1 MGLIRKT
8 LSVTTLGLVGWK
20 SKKELLRETEADL
33 AATRAELEET
43 SALRAALEDRLG
55 TTERK
60 LSAAE
65 VEAVGAAKKAR
76 RAERRRQQRE
86 RLEAKLGSVTHEAEA
101 RAEKARKQAEA
112 RAHETRAKLE
122 KTTRKAR
129 KQAEKTAK
137 EARKRAEHLADEARA
152 KVHR

>member
-43 SALRAALEDRLG
+43 SALRAALQDRLG

-60 LSAAE
+60 LGAAE
-65 VEAVGAAKKAR
+65 LDALGAAKKAR

-86 RLEAKLGSVTHEAEA
+86 RVEARLAAVTHEAEA
-101 RAEKARKQAEA
+101 RAGEA
-112 RAHETRAKLE
+112 RGKLE
-122 KTTRKAR
+122 QSTRKAR

-152 KVHR
+152 RVHR

>member
-8 LSVTTLGLVGWK
+8 LSITTLGLVGWK

-60 LSAAE
+60 LGA
-65 VEAVGAAKKAR
+65 VELEALGAAKKAR

-86 RLEAKLGSVTHEAEA
+86 RVEAKLGAVTHEAEA
-101 RAEKARKQAEA
+101 RAGEA
-112 RAHETRAKLE
+112 RAKIE
-122 KTTRKAR
+122 KSTRKAR
-129 KQAEKTAK
+129 KQAEKAAK

>member
-101 RAEKARKQAEA
+101 RAQ
-112 RAHETRAKLE
+112 ETRAKLE

>member
-65 VEAVGAAKKAR
+65 LEAVGAAKKAR

-101 RAEKARKQAEA
+101 RAQ
-112 RAHETRAKLE
+112 ETRAKLE

>member
-8 LSVTTLGLVGWK
+8 LSITTLGLVGWK

-101 RAEKARKQAEA
+101 RAQ
-112 RAHETRAKLE
+112 ETRAKLE

>member
-1 MGLIRKT
+1 VGLIRKT
-8 LSVTTLGLVGWK
+8 LSITTLGLVGWK

-101 RAEKARKQAEA
+101 RA
-112 RAHETRAKLE
+112 HETRAKLE